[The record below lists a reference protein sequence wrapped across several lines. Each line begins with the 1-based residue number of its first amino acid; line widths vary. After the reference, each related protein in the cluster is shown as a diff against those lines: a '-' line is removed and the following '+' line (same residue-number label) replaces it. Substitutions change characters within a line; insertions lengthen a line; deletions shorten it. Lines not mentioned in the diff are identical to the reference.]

1 MPERLEAVKNLQVDL
16 EEEEEQTA
24 LDTFVRYMEDMA
36 KVRELGGLHVIGS
49 ERHEARRIDNQ
60 LRGRAGRQGDP
71 GSSRFYLSLEDDLM
85 RMFGGEQLENML
97 SRFKIDENMPIEMNM
112 INKLVEQAQ
121 TRVEGSNFDVRKH
134 LLEYDDVLNTQR
146 NRIYKER
153 DKIFTKDD
161 LHEDVSEMLQTE
173 LRTRVETG
181 MADAEG
187 PWKLLAYL
195 EEIQPSINTDF
206 GTYPSFTF
214 QSVMDKLA
222 DANKVET
229 LKSDILKLAKQT
241 VEIENDHVQAGAAEL
256 FSHYEQNLK
265 TQIEA
270 GEDTLDAYLE
280 SLDPEERHDY
290 QAELGTI
297 LGSSIKLGQ
306 RRSKPCRKIPQS
318 EETVDRSFTFQH
330 DPQCRPPLAHDL

>member
-1 MPERLEAVKNLQVDL
+1 SQEDPYNMTMPERLQAIKNMQVEL

-24 LDTFVRYMEDMA
+24 LDTFVHYMEDMA

-153 DKIFTKDD
+153 DKIFTKGD
-161 LHEDVSEMLQTE
+161 LHEDVS
-173 LRTRVETG
+173 
-181 MADAEG
+181 
-187 PWKLLAYL
+187 
-195 EEIQPSINTDF
+195 
-206 GTYPSFTF
+206 
-214 QSVMDKLA
+214 
-222 DANKVET
+222 
-229 LKSDILKLAKQT
+229 
-241 VEIENDHVQAGAAEL
+241 
-256 FSHYEQNLK
+256 
-265 TQIEA
+265 
-270 GEDTLDAYLE
+270 
-280 SLDPEERHDY
+280 
-290 QAELGTI
+290 
-297 LGSSIKLGQ
+297 
-306 RRSKPCRKIPQS
+306 
-318 EETVDRSFTFQH
+318 
-330 DPQCRPPLAHDL
+330 